1 MYFKIIYNAL
11 VIDILDSVQ
20 YVRWLKRGK
29 KFVKT
34 DMTSAHGIL
43 ASDGINIYHLDGMPD
58 FDGMGNYKTVQMI
71 EIDEEKYHR
80 LKSQMTLGDVIYV
93 DETAFSAEEKLK
105 LEIASLKKQLAAV
118 SNQGH
123 KVTDDLEFLRLENQT
138 LSKQFANVSEQS
150 NKASLEL
157 ESVRAENQ
165 ELLNQIAVVKAEN
178 LELANQLSAAK
189 ILLGVD

>member
-34 DMTSAHGIL
+34 EMTSANGIL
-43 ASDGINIYHLDGMPD
+43 ASDGINVYHVEGMPE
-58 FDGMGNYKTVQMI
+58 FDGMGNYKTVHLV
-71 EIDEEKYHR
+71 EIDEEGYNT
-80 LKSQMTLGDVIYV
+80 LKSQMVEGDVVYV
-93 DETAFSAEEKLK
+93 DEAAFSTEEKLK
-105 LEIASLKKQLAAV
+105 LEIANLKKQLAAV

-123 KVTDDLEFLRLENQT
+123 KATDDLDALKQENQT
-138 LSKQFANVSEQS
+138 LSKQFADVSEQS

-178 LELANQLSAAK
+178 TELANQLSAAK

>member
-34 DMTSAHGIL
+34 EMTSANGIL
-43 ASDGINIYHLDGMPD
+43 ASDGINIYHVEGMPD
-58 FDGMGNYKTVQMI
+58 FDGMGNYKTVHMLQIEKEEYDRLSAQMV
-71 EIDEEKYHR
+71 
-80 LKSQMTLGDVIYV
+80 QGDVIYV
-93 DETAFSAEEKLK
+93 DESVFSTEEKLR
-105 LEIASLKKQLAAV
+105 LEISNLKKQLAAV

-123 KVTDDLEFLRLENQT
+123 KATDDLEAV
-138 LSKQFANVSEQS
+138 KI
-150 NKASLEL
+150 
-157 ESVRAENQ
+157 ENQ
-165 ELLNQIAVVKAEN
+165 ELLKQLEDVKAEN
-178 LELANQLSAAK
+178 VELADQLMAAK

>member
-34 DMTSAHGIL
+34 EMTSANGIL
-43 ASDGINIYHLDGMPD
+43 ASDGINIYHVEGMPE
-58 FDGMGNYKTVQMI
+58 FDGMGNYKTVHMLQI
-71 EIDEEKYHR
+71 EKEEYDR
-80 LKSQMTLGDVIYV
+80 LNSQMVEGDVIYF
-93 DETAFSAEEKLK
+93 DESVFSTEEKLK
-105 LEIASLKKQLAAV
+105 LEISNLKKQLAAV

-123 KVTDDLEFLRLENQT
+123 KAIDDLAAVKL
-138 LSKQFANVSEQS
+138 
-150 NKASLEL
+150 
-157 ESVRAENQ
+157 ENQ
-165 ELLNQIAVVKAEN
+165 ELLKQLENVKAEN
-178 LELANQLSAAK
+178 VELAEQLLAAK

>member
-34 DMTSAHGIL
+34 EMTSANGIL
-43 ASDGINIYHLDGMPD
+43 ASDGINIYHVEGMPD
-58 FDGMGNYKTVQMI
+58 FDGMGNYKIVHMLQI
-71 EIDEEKYHR
+71 EKEEYDR
-80 LKSQMTLGDVIYV
+80 LKSQMIDGDVIYV
-93 DETAFSAEEKLK
+93 DESVFSTEEKLK
-105 LEIASLKKQLAAV
+105 LEISNLKKQLAAV

-123 KVTDDLEFLRLENQT
+123 KATDDLAAV
-138 LSKQFANVSEQS
+138 KI
-150 NKASLEL
+150 
-157 ESVRAENQ
+157 ENQ
-165 ELLNQIAVVKAEN
+165 ELLKQLENVKAEN
-178 LELANQLSAAK
+178 VELADQLLAAK